1 MATVIEAISIMI
13 QESPPEAS
21 PEAGADASM
30 DANNLFRE
38 EVFTDQRVGTIRC
51 LTPVSAEGQV
61 DPSRP
66 VLYVGQATVMTPMG
80 SLPLSFELQA
90 GSLSEAVAAFG
101 PAAQRAVEDAAR
113 EIQEMRRQAAS
124 SIVIPD
130 AGAAALQGMGGK
142 GGGGIQMP

>member
-1 MATVIEAISIMI
+1 MN
-13 QESPPEAS
+13 QETP
-21 PEAGADASM
+21 ADANM

-38 EVFTDQRVGTIRC
+38 DIFTDQRVGTIRR
-51 LTPVSAEGQV
+51 LTPVTSAG
-61 DPSRP
+61 DTDTSRP
-66 VLYVGQATVMTPMG
+66 VQYIGQATVMTPMG

-90 GSLSEAVAAFG
+90 ASLAEAIAAFG
-101 PAAQRAVEDAAR
+101 AAAQQAVEDAAR

-130 AGAAALQGMGGK
+130 AGAAALKGMGGQGS